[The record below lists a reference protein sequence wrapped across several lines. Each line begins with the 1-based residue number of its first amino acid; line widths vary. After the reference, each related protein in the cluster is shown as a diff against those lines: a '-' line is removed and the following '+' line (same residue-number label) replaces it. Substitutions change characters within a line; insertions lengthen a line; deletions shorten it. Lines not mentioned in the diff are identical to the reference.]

1 MTKRPTLDLVVTRL
15 RVTDVEIVFI
25 KSKISVSR
33 RFWNYFLVNFNKG
46 YWADIVLKRELDR
59 CGHRPKSHK
68 TYGE

>member
-1 MTKRPTLDLVVTRL
+1 
-15 RVTDVEIVFI
+15 VEIVFI